1 MNRRFVND
9 RTLQST
15 ARFIEIARQHGLP
28 VATLAI
34 AWTLT
39 HDFVGS
45 TIIGATDVGQL
56 ADTLAAADT
65 TLGAELIEA
74 CTNVTRDIRYPLG

>member
-1 MNRRFVND
+1 MR
-9 RTLQST
+9 
-15 ARFIEIARQHGLP
+15 IARDAGLP

-45 TIIGATDVGQL
+45 TIIGATSADQL
-56 ADTLAAADT
+56 ADTLAASGTVMPADV
-65 TLGAELIEA
+65 LAA
-74 CTNVTRDIRYPLG
+74 CNEVSKEIRYPMG